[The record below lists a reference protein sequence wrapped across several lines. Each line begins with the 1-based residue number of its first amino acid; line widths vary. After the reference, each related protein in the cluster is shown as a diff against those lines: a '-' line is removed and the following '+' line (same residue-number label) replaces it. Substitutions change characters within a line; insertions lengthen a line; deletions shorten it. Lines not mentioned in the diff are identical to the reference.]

1 MKLKY
6 FLHGFGM
13 GILFATIVLSIS
25 FYLKTSE
32 RTVMTDMEI
41 IEQAK
46 KLGMIE
52 KEDISEQNPETETT
66 QKIPKS
72 SAATLPTEEVSEENS
87 SEETSEEETLDS
99 MTQVESISET
109 MTTIKEETEGETITE
124 TTTAETSITTESA
137 AETSSMTAETT
148 IEVPT
153 VVLDTTPETTGAQ
166 IVTITVKS
174 GMSSEAI
181 ARLLQENGVITNS
194 SEFNH
199 YMVSNNYANRM
210 RTGIYEIPLGADY
223 ETLAEIFCK

>member
-52 KEDISEQNPETETT
+52 KEDISEQNSETENT
-66 QKIPKS
+66 QKIPES

-99 MTQVESISET
+99 MKQVESISET
-109 MTTIKEETEGETITE
+109 MTTIKEETEGETI
-124 TTTAETSITTESA
+124 TAETSITTESA

-210 RTGIYEIPLGADY
+210 RTGIYEIPLGVDY

>member
-52 KEDISEQNPETETT
+52 TEDISEENPETENT
-66 QKIPKS
+66 QKIPES
-72 SAATLPTEEVSEENS
+72 TAATLPTEEVSEENS
-87 SEETSEEETLDS
+87 SEETSQEETLDS

-109 MTTIKEETEGETITE
+109 MTTIKEETEGETTE

-199 YMVSNNYANRM
+199 YMVSNNYANKM

>member
-52 KEDISEQNPETETT
+52 TEDISEENPETENT
-66 QKIPKS
+66 QKIPES
-72 SAATLPTEEVSEENS
+72 TAATLPTEEVSEENS
-87 SEETSEEETLDS
+87 LEETSQEETLDS

-109 MTTIKEETEGETITE
+109 MTTIKEETEGETTE
-124 TTTAETSITTESA
+124 TITAETSITTESA

-199 YMVSNNYANRM
+199 YMVSNNYANKM

>member
-66 QKIPKS
+66 QKIPEN

-109 MTTIKEETEGETITE
+109 MTTIKEETEGETI
-124 TTTAETSITTESA
+124 TAETSITTESA

>member
-32 RTVMTDMEI
+32 RIVMTDMEI

-66 QKIPKS
+66 QKIPEN

-109 MTTIKEETEGETITE
+109 MTTIKEETEGETI
-124 TTTAETSITTESA
+124 TAETSITTESA

>member
-52 KEDISEQNPETETT
+52 KEDISEQNSETENT
-66 QKIPKS
+66 QKIPES

-99 MTQVESISET
+99 MKQVESISET
-109 MTTIKEETEGETITE
+109 MTTIKEETEGETI
-124 TTTAETSITTESA
+124 TAETSITTESA